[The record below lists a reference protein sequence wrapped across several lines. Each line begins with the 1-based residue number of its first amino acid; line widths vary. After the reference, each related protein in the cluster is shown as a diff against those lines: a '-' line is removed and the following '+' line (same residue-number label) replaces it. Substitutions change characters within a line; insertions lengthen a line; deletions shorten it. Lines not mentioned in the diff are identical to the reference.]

1 MADDKLD
8 VLLRTTDN
16 TTMSL
21 EQSKKFNNTK
31 RKINGICKA
40 LSLNTQ
46 KYDPQKTVENISAYI
61 TSTNKLDRILYSE
74 ISNYV
79 YSLEMSERG
88 IFATNLEKLLL
99 YSLNDNNEV
108 SEDCKKM
115 IVKIYDHFQLA
126 LHQIENVN
134 NIFANSIEEAKTE
147 YDGHRFRSRLEA
159 RWAVFF
165 NAVGLTYEYEIEGF
179 EMDGTRYLPD
189 FYIPS
194 LNRWFEIKGK
204 PLSLDEIKKC
214 EEFCRRLDNEN
225 IKYSVLIGSP
235 NLCAIRI
242 GEFFGILEYVWE
254 WPSEKY
260 PDNYRIQAPKELI
273 EDEYYSRF
281 VKGLWVVPDKTEE
294 EVAVAA
300 IAAGKARFEFGE
312 KPDV

>member
-115 IVKIYDHFQLA
+115 IVKIYEHFQLA

-134 NIFANSIEEAKTE
+134 NIFANSIEEAKENLQKQIKGVEKE
-147 YDGHRFRSRLEA
+147 YITILGIFAAIVLAFVGGITFSTSVLQNISATSIFRLLLVVDFLA
-159 RWAVFF
+159 FVLINTIYILLKFIFAINDKNTKLF
-165 NAVGLTYEYEIEGF
+165 NIKALNIACLLIAIIIVISWIF
-179 EMDGTRYLPD
+179 NVDQVPDFISNYLP
-189 FYIPS
+189 
-194 LNRWFEIKGK
+194 W
-204 PLSLDEIKKC
+204 
-214 EEFCRRLDNEN
+214 
-225 IKYSVLIGSP
+225 
-235 NLCAIRI
+235 
-242 GEFFGILEYVWE
+242 
-254 WPSEKY
+254 
-260 PDNYRIQAPKELI
+260 I
-273 EDEYYSRF
+273 E
-281 VKGLWVVPDKTEE
+281 
-294 EVAVAA
+294 
-300 IAAGKARFEFGE
+300 
-312 KPDV
+312 